1 MSEIIVGRPLVDFSA
16 AATGNQVIKLS
27 QFNGTWLVLYFYP
40 RDNTPGCTTEGQ
52 GFRDHY
58 DQFRALNCAVLGV
71 SRDSVKVHEN
81 FKAKQQFPFDLLS
94 DKDEALCDQFDV
106 IKMKKLYGK
115 EVRGIE
121 RSSFLINE
129 KGEVAFIWRK
139 VKVKGHIEAVLKKLT
154 ELAR

>member
-16 AATGNQVIKLS
+16 AATGGQVIKLS